1 MRITLGLG
9 LRGPDISPD
18 LDNRHLIIEGH
29 EGQGRSWKFFLW
41 VVGGGGGV
49 VACRIMVSAPVLVPF
64 LWTLDF
70 GFETLDLDLELRF
83 GTWIWDLNS

>member
-1 MRITLGLG
+1 MRFNLGLS
-9 LRGPDISPD
+9 LRGPDIRPG

-29 EGQGRSWKFFLW
+29 EGQGRSWKVFLW
-41 VVGGGGGV
+41 VVGGVGGV

-70 GFETLDLDLELRF
+70 GFET
-83 GTWIWDLNS
+83 WIWDSDLGLRSWTWA